1 MARRKNAPHLVK
13 VKCGVAE
20 RLRELR
26 TERYGE
32 RGGPEL
38 ARQLSLPVRTWYN
51 YEAGVTVPAE
61 VVLRVIELTGVEASW
76 LLHGT
81 SPKFRDPQ
89 PSIRNSSETSVQ
101 SLLRTALHRLERGD
115 LPLRDAPSPRR
126 YEQDEDKPN
135 SPLNQP
141 NLILVNVDD
150 PGHEPLTHA
159 SGPRFVAAH
168 REWHAAELEH
178 RCLHISDDSMAPL
191 IADGAYVAY
200 SEADDSFGEL
210 DGRLVV
216 AWIEDEPPIV
226 RWYQS
231 AGRFALLRA
240 EGADGN
246 PASRLIELDGRASVR
261 FRAVCWISTPR

>member
-38 ARQLSLPVRTWYN
+38 ARSSSALPVRTWY
-51 YEAGVTVPAE
+51 EATKQVLTVPAE
-61 VVLRVIELTGVEASW
+61 VVLRVIEPDRCRGELVAPR
-76 LLHGT
+76 HIAQV
-81 SPKFRDPQ
+81 PRDPQ
-89 PSIRNSSETSVQ
+89 PSVRNSSETSVQ
-101 SLLRTALHRLERGD
+101 SLLRTVYIASKRGD

-150 PGHEPLTHA
+150 PGHEQLTHA

-210 DGRLVV
+210 DGRPACCLDRRRAPDRPLVSEQP
-216 AWIEDEPPIV
+216 A
-226 RWYQS
+226 
-231 AGRFALLRA
+231 RFGIA
-240 EGADGN
+240 
-246 PASRLIELDGRASVR
+246 
-261 FRAVCWISTPR
+261 PRRRRPTATQRHG

>member
-89 PSIRNSSETSVQ
+89 PSFRNSSETSVQ

-126 YEQDEDKPN
+126 YEQDEDALN
-135 SPLNQP
+135 SLQIQP

-191 IADGAYVAY
+191 IAAGAYVAY

-246 PASRLIELDGRASVR
+246 PASRLIELDGRVNVR